1 MDRAQCQTKRSSAA
15 WSVPHS
21 VSISSLTEGLVAWT
35 PALSCRQVGNATA
48 HAVASHPIGGR
59 EMVDFYLNYDG
70 LLHPDGVSYSRACDG
85 QLLVGGHALFEHHQ
99 LWS

>member
-1 MDRAQCQTKRSSAA
+1 
-15 WSVPHS
+15 
-21 VSISSLTEGLVAWT
+21 
-35 PALSCRQVGNATA
+35 
-48 HAVASHPIGGR
+48 
-59 EMVDFYLNYDG
+59 MVDFYLNYDG